1 MMSLNNCINHSVISN
16 NVFRLSEYDS
26 TIDIPVDY
34 VKSNRQY
41 QEVFFNF
48 VHSFYSCIVSYTSYC
63 SIINSIKTQLRMY
76 FIRKRFYPTSL
87 PPSLMTM
94 NQKEMYVLLF
104 RIISLCSL
112 SYLNRKL

>member
-16 NVFRLSEYDS
+16 NVLDYQNMILQLIFQSIMS
-26 TIDIPVDY
+26 NQIDNTKKY
-34 VKSNRQY
+34 
-41 QEVFFNF
+41 FFNF